1 MAKIARPTYEFS
13 WYTPSE
19 IKAKLDAGGDLE
31 KEVRKEYTR
40 LRDISQK
47 RLKRLA
53 AGYTDT
59 EVYKRNYRHYPKLKN
74 IKSKSELAQRLS
86 DLSRFVASSQST
98 VKGIKEREKKVL
110 ETLHENDYD
119 FVNEGNLKDFG
130 DFMELYR
137 DEMMD
142 SAGFDSGDAA
152 ELYSVIEKHK
162 LDPEKIAEDFE
173 FYLENLEAAKELAL
187 RKGSTGNTDKFKK
200 RLERAVKKKRK
211 SQFIRQ
217 HLIS

>member
-19 IKAKLDAGGDLE
+19 IKAKLDAGGALE

-53 AGYTDT
+53 AAGYTDT
-59 EVYKRNYRHYPKLKN
+59 EAYQRNYRHYPKLKD

-98 VKGIKEREKKVL
+98 VKGIKEREQKVL
-110 ETLHENDYD
+110 KTLKKSGYKY
-119 FVNEGNLKDFG
+119 VNASNLADFG
-130 DFMELYR
+130 EFMEYYR
-137 DEMMD
+137 DAMYDMEY
-142 SAGFDSGDAA
+142 DSGDAA
-152 ELYSVIEKHK
+152 DLYTVVEKNK
-162 LDPEKIAEDFE
+162 LDPEKVKEDFD
-173 FYLENLEAAKELAL
+173 FWLENIEDAKKIRKAKRRTGKTSEVLEELIAKVYQE
-187 RKGSTGNTDKFKK
+187 D
-200 RLERAVKKKRK
+200 
-211 SQFIRQ
+211 
-217 HLIS
+217 